1 MPPQRCGLCSPSG
14 PMVRGNPFGGE
25 VPPDGHSQ
33 EVVRARTTASPTG
46 TSHYAEDAG
55 PVSTVSAPSHR
66 TRKRERTRGADPKY
80 TRRRTGVNP
89 GASVARCESR
99 A

>member
-1 MPPQRCGLCSPSG
+1 MPPRRCGRCSPSG
-14 PMVRGNPFGGE
+14 PVVRANPFGGE
-25 VPPDGHSQ
+25 LPPDGHSQ
-33 EVVRARTTASPTG
+33 EVVRARTTASSTG

-66 TRKRERTRGADPKY
+66 AQEHERTRGAESKY
-80 TRRRTGVNP
+80 TRRCTGVNP
-89 GASVARCESR
+89 GVSVARCQSR